1 VVDCPPVGGPLLPLL
16 EVVEIAVILALA
28 ACTGWLALRS
38 LPAGLRSRQ
47 NHVEEVTAGLSVEVQ
62 AIVAERATWRAQGE
76 RLAEEVST
84 YLEQIERKRS
94 STAAAASRLKKKEE
108 NGQATGDPANMSRA
122 DQIALARRQLS

>member
-1 VVDCPPVGGPLLPLL
+1 VGGSLQVPVL
-16 EVVEIAVILALA
+16 EVIEIVGLLALA

-47 NHVEEVTAGLSVEVQ
+47 DHVEEVTAGLSVEVQ

-108 NGQATGDPANMSRA
+108 IGQTSGDPAQMNRA
-122 DQIALARRQLS
+122 EQIALARRQLS

>member
-1 VVDCPPVGGPLLPLL
+1 VGGALQVPVL
-16 EVVEIAVILALA
+16 EVVEIVGLLALA

-47 NHVEEVTAGLSVEVQ
+47 DHVEEVTAGLSVEVQ

-108 NGQATGDPANMSRA
+108 VGQAPIDAANMSRS